1 MKELLEKLKQDYVKH
16 YGIYER
22 LERDTFDSSNTEDY
36 EDTVTR
42 LYEQGYSDALNM
54 VIKQL
59 ENSEGAAFQEGVIYA
74 LEYLSDLY
82 DGITET
88 DIWADYMKKENN

>member
-1 MKELLEKLKQDYVKH
+1 MKELEKIRAEYDKS

-22 LERDTFDSSNTEDY
+22 LERDTFDSSNTETY
-36 EDTVTR
+36 ENTVER
-42 LYEQGYSDALNM
+42 LYNQGYSDALLI

-59 ENSEGAAFQEGVIYA
+59 EKSEGAAFQEGVTYA

-82 DGITET
+82 DGIDET
-88 DIWADYMKKENN
+88 DIWADYMKEESN